1 MAKLLYFGRLAD
13 ITGTNGETQDL
24 PVAISNTDQLREWV
38 NSLHQA
44 GNAFLEASVRIAI
57 NNEMVS
63 EPCQV
68 SNGDEIAFLPPVGG
82 G

>member
-13 ITGTNGETQDL
+13 ITGTNGETQNL
-24 PVAISNTDQLREWV
+24 PEAVSNTDQLREWV
-38 NSLHQA
+38 NSIHQA
-44 GNAFLEASVRIAI
+44 GDTFLQASIRIAI
-57 NNEMVS
+57 NNEMVR
-63 EPCQV
+63 EPCKV

>member
-13 ITGTNGETQDL
+13 ITGSNSETQNL
-24 PVAISNTDQLREWV
+24 PEAVSTTDQLREWV

-44 GNAFLEASVRIAI
+44 GDAFLEASVRIAI

-68 SNGDEIAFLPPVGG
+68 SNSDEIAFLPPVGG